1 MIERKQPARIFLNY
15 RRDDTRWISGRLI
28 DSLKAYFGDDRV
40 FRDIESI
47 KGGAEFGD
55 VIETSMQSADAVIVL
70 IGPDWLTVAGED
82 GKPRLEDPD
91 DWVAREIASALAQG
105 VPVYPVLVEH
115 TPIPRAEDLPEPIRP
130 LVERNAMSI
139 SETRWDEDVTRLA
152 KIVGIDVPGSA
163 AERTLNRDRLLIS
176 LLLLLAAIVLP
187 TAILVGNLIADI
199 PQIAAARE
207 ETAES
212 PELVPTESTSE
223 KARAAI
229 ADQAALVKE
238 PTASAEEK
246 VKVGKLMMEVGRLV
260 SEEGEAR
267 VAEGQQLVKNGEQL
281 IAQGKR
287 RLQEQLPAQRGGLFS
302 GMFKD
307 TTDTPEPELLQLWHV
322 FIAYA
327 AIVFSAVWLLLDVN
341 LMDPAR
347 RGFATAGGWVG
358 IGGTLFFGSL
368 LRPVWPNAAEPL
380 VMYFG
385 STVIAAT
392 MFLLMNLSGFK
403 AK

>member
-1 MIERKQPARIFLNY
+1 M
-15 RRDDTRWISGRLI
+15 GR
-28 DSLKAYFGDDRV
+28 
-40 FRDIESI
+40 
-47 KGGAEFGD
+47 
-55 VIETSMQSADAVIVL
+55 
-70 IGPDWLTVAGED
+70 
-82 GKPRLEDPD
+82 
-91 DWVAREIASALAQG
+91 REIASALAKG
-105 VPVYPVLVEH
+105 VPVYPVLVEN

-139 SETRWDEDVTRLA
+139 SEQRWDEDVTRLA

-187 TAILVGNLIADI
+187 TLILVGNLLAQI
-199 PQIAAARE
+199 PQLTAARE
-207 ETAES
+207 VNQ
-212 PELVPTESTSE
+212 PVELVDT
-223 KARAAI
+223 
-229 ADQAALVKE
+229 ADTNPQAEDVKE
-238 PTASAEEK
+238 LKASLAGKPDASAEKMVDAGEK
-246 VKVGKLMMEVGRLV
+246 MMAIGRSMLLEGDARIAEGKRMIE
-260 SEEGEAR
+260 
-267 VAEGQQLVKNGEQL
+267 EGQQT
-281 IAQGKR
+281 IAEGKR
-287 RLQEQLPAQRGGLFS
+287 LFAARTHAQRGGLFS
-302 GMFKD
+302 GLFKD
-307 TTDTPEPELLQLWHV
+307 TTDTPESELLQLWHV

-341 LMDPAR
+341 LMDQSR